1 MTDRDSCLVQKLS
14 HYVVLEERS
23 RNLIKDLERDKR
35 HYQKGD
41 EVHGPDTPNDELYV
55 VSHGWL
61 YSYTGLPDGR
71 RQIVRIHHPGDV
83 IGFMGVPYQQRIV
96 GLHACE
102 DVTVCPFPAR
112 ALGTIFEQSP
122 QLTSL
127 FYMLSAREHVCLLDT
142 LCAMGRMSARERIAF
157 LLMQLLV
164 RLRVGESG
172 GRLRTSIRMP
182 LNQTEIGDT
191 LGLTNVTVSKTLN
204 MMEDDGL
211 IRRTAERIDILKE
224 VELVRLCSFNDR
236 YSDLRT
242 DWMPTQTN
250 LAA

>member
-182 LNQTEIGDT
+182 LNQTEIADAV
-191 LGLTNVTVSKTLN
+191 GLTNVYVSRTMQ
-204 MMEDDGL
+204 MMEEEGYIARQGDRISIL
-211 IRRTAERIDILKE
+211 RERELANTIDFE
-224 VELVRLCSFNDR
+224 DR
-236 YSDLRT
+236 YLEIDTSWFPHT
-242 DWMPTQTN
+242 D
-250 LAA
+250 A